1 MDGPPPELLTPR
13 LRLRQWRE
21 TDLAPFAALNRDPAV
36 MERFPALLDQAA
48 SDALAERCRAR
59 IAEHGWGLWATEL
72 RAARTFIGFVGL
84 SSPAFQAP
92 FTPCVE
98 VGWRLARAFWG
109 LGYAAEG
116 ARAALAFAFD
126 RLGLDSV
133 VSFTAVT
140 NHKSEAVMRRLG
152 MSREGEFDHPRL
164 PPGHRLTRHVLYR
177 LTRSAWSNLAP
188 DRSPAGA
195 PP

>member
-1 MDGPPPELLTPR
+1 MGH
-13 LRLRQWRE
+13 
-21 TDLAPFAALNRDPAV
+21 
-36 MERFPALLDQAA
+36 FPALLDREA
-48 SDALAERCRAR
+48 SDRLAERCRAR
-59 IAEHGWGLWATEL
+59 IAEQGWGLWAAEL
-72 RAARTFIGFVGL
+72 RATGEFIGFTGL
-84 SSPAFQAP
+84 SSPAFQAR

-109 LGYAAEG
+109 GGYATEG

-140 NHKSEAVMRRLG
+140 NQKSVAVMRRLG
-152 MSREGEFDHPRL
+152 MSFEGEFDHPKL

-177 LTRSAWSNLAP
+177 LTRSAWVTVAP
-188 DRSPAGA
+188 DSPPEGFLSL
-195 PP
+195 